1 MHDRLGEFALSLH
14 PDKTRLIEFGRFAA
28 NDRKLRGLGKPET
41 FAFLGFTFIWG
52 RSRPG
57 NFQLQRKTRRDRM
70 RRKLGDIKAELLR
83 RMHQPIPEQGK
94 WLRQVVAGHFAYYAV
109 PTNSRA
115 LSAFRHYVTDLWR
128 RTLRRRSQKDGFTWE
143 RMTKLVA
150 DWLLLEQL
158 RDELIGRTYQPL
170 PARRQEIPKDGDKV
184 RVLSIPAIRA
194 RVVQGA
200 LKLILEPVFE
210 ADFQPGSF
218 GYRPKRTAHDA
229 IKRVAEAIVRRK
241 TRVLDFDLRA
251 YFDNVR
257 HDRLLAKV
265 ARRIDDAD
273 VMHLLKV
280 MLKASGKKGVP
291 QGGVISPLLSNL
303 YLNEVDKML
312 ERAREVTRNGEYNY
326 IEYARFADELVILM
340 DAYKRHD
347 WLVGAVDKRLREE
360 FRKLQVE
367 INDEKSRT
375 VDLERGECF
384 GFLGFEFRC
393 LRGLSGAMRP
403 HYTPKLKKRTAL
415 VRALKEVFRR
425 HRSQPIERVIALINP
440 VLRGWVNY
448 FAVGHSSECFSFI
461 KDWVEKKVRRHLA
474 HAQKR
479 KGFDWERWNRRWL
492 YDTLGLFNAYR
503 VRRDGPKVAPAG

>member
-1 MHDRLGEFALSLH
+1 MRSVSLTRAWELASSSIRTSLRFVSGCQLS
-14 PDKTRLIEFGRFAA
+14 DTRPWLFGAPRDF
-28 NDRKLRGLGKPET
+28 G
-41 FAFLGFTFIWG
+41 
-52 RSRPG
+52 PG
-57 NFQLQRKTRRDRM
+57 
-70 RRKLGDIKAELLR
+70 
-83 RMHQPIPEQGK
+83 
-94 WLRQVVAGHFAYYAV
+94 Y
-109 PTNSRA
+109 
-115 LSAFRHYVTDLWR
+115 LS
-128 RTLRRRSQKDGFTWE
+128 RRR
-143 RMTKLVA
+143 R
-150 DWLLLEQL
+150 
-158 RDELIGRTYQPL
+158 
-170 PARRQEIPKDGDKV
+170 ARR
-184 RVLSIPAIRA
+184 
-194 RVVQGA
+194 
-200 LKLILEPVFE
+200 
-210 ADFQPGSF
+210 
-218 GYRPKRTAHDA
+218 YT
-229 IKRVAEAIVRRK
+229 
-241 TRVLDFDLRA
+241 
-251 YFDNVR
+251 
-257 HDRLLAKV
+257 
-265 ARRIDDAD
+265 
-273 VMHLLKV
+273 
-280 MLKASGKKGVP
+280 
-291 QGGVISPLLSNL
+291 
-303 YLNEVDKML
+303 
-312 ERAREVTRNGEYNY
+312 Y
-326 IEYARFADELVILM
+326 IEYARFADDLVILI

-360 FRKLQVE
+360 FGKLQVE

-384 GFLGFEFRC
+384 GFLGFEFRY